1 MALVKSKLE
10 TEIKEAL
17 IYGQNAD
24 PESNPDDILNE
35 TAKMIADA
43 IDSYIKSADILV
55 EVAPGIPVA
64 TAGSPA
70 AQTGATTN
78 KGLGKST
85 SII

>member
-10 TEIKEAL
+10 TKIREAL
-17 IYGQNAD
+17 MYGQSAD

-55 EVAPGIPVA
+55 KVEPGIIVA

-70 AQTGATTN
+70 AQTGATTSP
-78 KGLGKST
+78 GIGKST
-85 SII
+85 SIL